1 MGEHTGCSGHGGR
14 LGFAARA
21 SGVGAEVPEQDSE
34 MSAALQR
41 ALARVASL
49 SLSRASSGIPLR
61 SVQIVVD
68 VYRCMQMPCVGSVQN
83 STHTSQWVPYQV
95 HSFVQRRFFC
105 DTRMSEEVY
114 GSRQPTGL
122 TSGVQQDIEA
132 DLSKRK

>member
-1 MGEHTGCSGHGGR
+1 MGEHGGGSSNGGR

-49 SLSRASSGIPLR
+49 SLSLSLYRASSGIPLR

-95 HSFVQRRFFC
+95 NSFVQLF
-105 DTRMSEEVY
+105 
-114 GSRQPTGL
+114 L
-122 TSGVQQDIEA
+122 
-132 DLSKRK
+132 